1 MKSKLYRI
9 FGALFCIL
17 IISSFYAWN
26 GTMRNHGIYPSTTAN
41 EFKSYSGLD
50 NKIHFEL
57 PASWTFTERKFENSE
72 IKFHGDFISSDNIL
86 RGIIQFWEIKKP
98 LLAFLQDSKL
108 GASGVVEYKYYRIE
122 EAKIGEKDGYILE
135 YSKKANDN
143 KYYNSV
149 EYFVPEGNNSFLRM
163 SFYTE
168 EKNYKPEYKK
178 LFDNIA
184 SRMVYT
190 D

>member
-86 RGIIQFWEIKKP
+86 RGIIQFWEIKNLFWHSFRIQNLERQE
-98 LLAFLQDSKL
+98 LL
-108 GASGVVEYKYYRIE
+108 
-122 EAKIGEKDGYILE
+122 
-135 YSKKANDN
+135 
-143 KYYNSV
+143 
-149 EYFVPEGNNSFLRM
+149 
-163 SFYTE
+163 
-168 EKNYKPEYKK
+168 
-178 LFDNIA
+178 NI
-184 SRMVYT
+184 SIT
-190 D
+190 G